1 MPTPLSLAPKLA
13 EALGLKTEL
22 FLKREDQHPFGSH
35 KGRSIPKMIEKY
47 AAEGQRDFVISSSG
61 NAALAAAME
70 INEYNEKNKEKI
82 SLKIFVGENIP
93 KDKMEMINGVI
104 ARSLPAGK
112 AGTATKQFQW
122 DRHAPSGLA
131 MTLIQTANPKQSAF
145 LEEKNKQAK
154 NLRQSTDDSALIGYE
169 DLAKELAEIKNL
181 AAVFVP
187 TSSGTTAQG
196 LWLGFKKFGLD
207 PQIHI
212 VQTTACHPMV
222 EEKKLDSLRQLA
234 DRGNDKKNED
244 DSRSLAD
251 AIVDKVAHRKEKV
264 LAALNESNGAG
275 WVASD
280 EEIKTAI
287 ALAEKTEGVK
297 ISANS
302 ALSLVGLKKAL
313 EQGRRFNGATVC
325 LITGQ

>member
-1 MPTPLSLAPKLA
+1 MLTSQFPAPKLA
-13 EALGLKTEL
+13 KALGLKTEL

-47 AAEGQRDFVISSSG
+47 VAEGRRDFVISSSG
-61 NAALAAAME
+61 NAALAAAMAT
-70 INEYNEKNKEKI
+70 NEYNAKNNEKI

-93 KDKMEMINGVI
+93 KDKMEMI
-104 ARSLPAGK
+104 K
-112 AGTATKQFQW
+112 KEMTKNVALEQV
-122 DRHAPSGLA
+122 
-131 MTLIQTANPKQSAF
+131 ANPKQSTF

-196 LWLGFKKFGLD
+196 LWLSFKKFGLK

-212 VQTTACHPMV
+212 VQTEACHPIIDGT
-222 EEKKLDSLRQLA
+222 KDTKYKILNTKYKS
-234 DRGNDKKNED
+234 
-244 DSRSLAD
+244 SLAD

-275 WVASD
+275 WVAND
-280 EEIKTAI
+280 EEIKTAV
-287 ALAEKTEGVK
+287 ALAEQTEGVK
-297 ISANS
+297 ISSNS
-302 ALSLVGLKKAL
+302 ALSLVGFKKAL
-313 EQGRRFNGATVC
+313 EQGRKFSGPVVL
-325 LITGQ
+325 LITGR